1 MNTYSPLTDL
11 TANREYGEKTLLY
24 MLDAIICATSEGSSI
39 TKSNSTWVSSLF
51 DNYYSSSILVS
62 QDPVAIDSVGADILM
77 NEPTIINNNSSL
89 KNDPNVEN

>member
-1 MNTYSPLTDL
+1 MVKKPFYIYVGRHYLC
-11 TANREYGEKTLLY
+11 Y
-24 MLDAIICATSEGSSI
+24 MSEGSSI